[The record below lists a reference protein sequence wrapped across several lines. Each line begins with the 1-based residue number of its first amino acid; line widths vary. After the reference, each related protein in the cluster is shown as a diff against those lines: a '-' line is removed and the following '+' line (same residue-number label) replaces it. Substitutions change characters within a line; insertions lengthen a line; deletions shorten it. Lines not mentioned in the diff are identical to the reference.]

1 MKFLKNCMSVKIM
14 RMFTNAK
21 SAFKHLRADFSPPI
35 SPLQSSGV
43 FSSIERV
50 DPTKNDPLSF
60 FICFSI
66 TETIQALFV

>member
-1 MKFLKNCMSVKIM
+1 MSVKIM

>member
-1 MKFLKNCMSVKIM
+1 MSVKIM
-14 RMFTNAK
+14 WMFTNAK

>member
-21 SAFKHLRADFSPPI
+21 SAFKPLRADFSPPI

-60 FICFSI
+60 FIFFFNYRNNTSI
-66 TETIQALFV
+66 V